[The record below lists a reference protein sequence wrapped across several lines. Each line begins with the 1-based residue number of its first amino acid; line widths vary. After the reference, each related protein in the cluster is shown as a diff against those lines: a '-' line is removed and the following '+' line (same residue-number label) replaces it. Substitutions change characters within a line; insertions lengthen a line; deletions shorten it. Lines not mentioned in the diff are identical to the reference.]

1 MEGRGELA
9 REAVEWI
16 GSFRAITKI
25 GNWLR
30 NWRRRREGVVKE
42 MGSWVRRSRDG
53 EQEWE
58 CKGWNTAGNGW
69 RGGN

>member
-1 MEGRGELA
+1 M
-9 REAVEWI
+9 
-16 GSFRAITKI
+16 
-25 GNWLR
+25 
-30 NWRRRREGVVKE
+30 KE